1 MNKSGQIWIQKINPT
16 CREEV
21 RFGSAKEWVDGSF
34 TRLKVA
40 KTYHRLSLSLN
51 LFLSLTTT
59 LGHLPSSLH
68 QPLSLSLSLSSRVYA
83 QLLILKVGTFLS
95 LIRTICSVNQSSSLC
110 KVGTYTAPL
119 VYGRGVRTRVDN
131 QVGSPLLKTNYNFIP
146 VPSIVFEGPFL
157 CSIFV
162 AWEGS
167 LLCLGISDL
176 SEIFSSHW
184 ADVSYVWLLAICCT
198 ELSSA

>member
-1 MNKSGQIWIQKINPT
+1 M
-16 CREEV
+16 
-21 RFGSAKEWVDGSF
+21 DGSF
-34 TRLKVA
+34 TRPKVA
-40 KTYHRLSLSLN
+40 KTYHCLSLSLS
-51 LFLSLTTT
+51 LSISFFLSPPLSAISHPVST
-59 LGHLPSSLH
+59 S
-68 QPLSLSLSLSSRVYA
+68 LSLSLSLSSRVYA

-162 AWEGS
+162 A
-167 LLCLGISDL
+167 
-176 SEIFSSHW
+176 
-184 ADVSYVWLLAICCT
+184 
-198 ELSSA
+198 